1 MCISAAET
9 LSGELFQEWRRRY
22 GLTIIEGL
30 GSTEVLHIYLS
41 NTPAQQ
47 KPGASGKRVPGY
59 ELRLTDPEG
68 RAIAPG
74 ESGVLWVRGHSQS
87 PCYWNRP
94 DKTAETMRDDWIYTG
109 DRFRVVPERCR
120 GPVVRDRV
128 WADNSVPRAQ
138 GAAGGGRG
146 ERLRDRAIAVSRG
159 RPAHACGIGSRMA
172 GRVRRTARSR
182 ASR

>member
-1 MCISAAET
+1 MSFMSVVFHRCRSRRLPRLATGMRGLRGHPRHRPTLFFALPTLYTALCAHPGSAQRDLSSLRMCISAAET

-87 PCYWNRP
+87 PCYWN
-94 DKTAETMRDDWIYTG
+94 
-109 DRFRVVPERCR
+109 
-120 GPVVRDRV
+120 
-128 WADNSVPRAQ
+128 
-138 GAAGGGRG
+138 
-146 ERLRDRAIAVSRG
+146 
-159 RPAHACGIGSRMA
+159 
-172 GRVRRTARSR
+172 
-182 ASR
+182 